1 MSSQTVQN
9 EEDPFEIYDLDSG
22 RKLLHEYSGIP
33 NEDVKSHIE
42 SIVSFYHTYSSIG
55 THLANAQ

>member
-1 MSSQTVQN
+1 MSSKTSQS

-33 NEDVKSHIE
+33 NEDVKNHVE
-42 SIVSFYHTYSSIG
+42 VIVSCEHILSPITAHS
-55 THLANAQ
+55 ANG

>member
-1 MSSQTVQN
+1 MSSKIVQN

-33 NEDVKSHIE
+33 DEDMRDHIE
-42 SIVSFYHTYSSIG
+42 LIVSYDHTYSSVES
-55 THLANAQ
+55 HLAKA

>member
-1 MSSQTVQN
+1 MSSKTVQN

-33 NEDVKSHIE
+33 DEEVRNHSKL
-42 SIVSFYHTYSSIG
+42 IVSYKNTYF
-55 THLANAQ
+55 